1 MHLIFV
7 VGKESQNWFWISPET
22 GLNCVHKF
30 TGNFDIVFVAFVA
43 FVADFDELIHK
54 CFFVGARPNDEIG
67 EYFLCS
73 RESLFVAW
81 LAL

>member
-1 MHLIFV
+1 MYLVFV
-7 VGKESQNWFWISPET
+7 VGKESQNWFWIGPET

-30 TGNFDIVFVAFVA
+30 AGNFDIVVAE
-43 FVADFDELIHK
+43 FDELIHK
-54 CFFVGARPNDEIG
+54 CFFVGARLNDEIG